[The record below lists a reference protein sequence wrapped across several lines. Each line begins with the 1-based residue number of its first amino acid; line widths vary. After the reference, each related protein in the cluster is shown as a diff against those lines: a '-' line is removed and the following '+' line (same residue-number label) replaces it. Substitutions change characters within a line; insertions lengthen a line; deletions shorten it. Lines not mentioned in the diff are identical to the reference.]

1 MQADNAEVARARSFP
16 RGSVPSILLQKAI
29 VGDAEDVEY
38 CTFAVAGLTGKQSST
53 FHMTGLMT
61 GSTNGHFGGVASGSA
76 TSKTFR
82 LKNVI
87 G

>member
-16 RGSVPSILLQKAI
+16 RGSVHSILLQKAI

-38 CTFAVAGLTGKQSST
+38 CTFAVAGWTGKQSST
-53 FHMTGLMT
+53 FHMTGLT